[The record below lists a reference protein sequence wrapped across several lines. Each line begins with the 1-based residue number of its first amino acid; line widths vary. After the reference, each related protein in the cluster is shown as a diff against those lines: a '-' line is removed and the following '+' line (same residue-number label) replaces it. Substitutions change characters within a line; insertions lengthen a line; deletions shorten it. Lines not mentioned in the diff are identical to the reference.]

1 MRKKVSVVVLII
13 GVVLIITGLFIKI
26 PNKELTTYSS
36 LSDKYSVIE
45 EYVGGDAYNYIIGA
59 SLVGGEIAGAKV
71 QKAVFIS
78 IGSLIFVIGLLAF
91 STLKEK
97 SDKLNISNYPLNME
111 SIIENKKIEV
121 STTNKTVD
129 DNNSQIEWLVS

>member
-129 DNNSQIEWLVS
+129 DNNSQIE